1 MREHDDEQGVHIFFL
16 NIKITYKII
25 QDNIIS

>member
-1 MREHDDEQGVHIFFL
+1 MREHDDEQGVHIFFK